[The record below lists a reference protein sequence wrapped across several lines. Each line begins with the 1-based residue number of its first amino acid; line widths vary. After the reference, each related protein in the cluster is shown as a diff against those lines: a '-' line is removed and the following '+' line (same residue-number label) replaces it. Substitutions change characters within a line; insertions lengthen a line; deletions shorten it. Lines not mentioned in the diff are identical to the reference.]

1 MQREESL
8 SQEKSPLHEAT
19 WARVSRLG
27 EERAADMQTQNSQPS
42 LPAGSRGERTRVPA
56 PGCHHVVSEL
66 YRTHLS
72 VWERQKPQ
80 RRLTGTPSSASAP
93 LPDGRDGLSGYDR
106 RLLRPLPRGL
116 CARFPART
124 GGQPRRPG
132 RLRQLCAWG
141 AFSSRWLQRARRSLS
156 FFATCLCVIPQ
167 PQPNFPQG
175 LQFMLPCLTFGRLRA
190 QHHGPWVP
198 HPRGPATPA
207 SGVL

>member
-1 MQREESL
+1 
-8 SQEKSPLHEAT
+8 
-19 WARVSRLG
+19 
-27 EERAADMQTQNSQPS
+27 MQTQNSQPS

-116 CARFPART
+116 CARLPART
-124 GGQPRRPG
+124 GGQPRGPG

-156 FFATCLCVIPQ
+156 FFATCLPVCHPPAPAQLPPRAPVHAPVLDIRATSGTAPR
-167 PQPNFPQG
+167 PLGAPPQG
-175 LQFMLPCLTFGRLRA
+175 PGHACVWGLVKIKWNNLDEALSTVFGSWKHLTTTRF
-190 QHHGPWVP
+190 
-198 HPRGPATPA
+198 
-207 SGVL
+207 

>member
-80 RRLTGTPSSASAP
+80 RRLTGTPEHRAAHLLPCRTAEMDSQDTIAGSCVLSPEGCAPASQP
-93 LPDGRDGLSGYDR
+93 G
-106 RLLRPLPRGL
+106 
-116 CARFPART
+116 PAGSL
-124 GGQPRRPG
+124 GGQGGCASSVRGAPSAAAGSRERGG
-132 RLRQLCAWG
+132 R
-141 AFSSRWLQRARRSLS
+141 
-156 FFATCLCVIPQ
+156 
-167 PQPNFPQG
+167 
-175 LQFMLPCLTFGRLRA
+175 
-190 QHHGPWVP
+190 
-198 HPRGPATPA
+198 
-207 SGVL
+207 